1 MAIQV
6 SIISA
11 KLGSVPPA
19 AAGFRCRMS
28 PESHIAPTIAG
39 VSVRASSEAAASAT
53 TTGATEATSSGP
65 SGT

>member
-19 AAGFRCRMS
+19 SAGFRCRMR
-28 PESHIAPTIAG
+28 PISHIASTIAG
-39 VSVRASSEAAASAT
+39 VIVRAASDAAASAST
-53 TTGATEATSSGP
+53 TAATEATSSGP
-65 SGT
+65 NGT